1 MDDVVAIEV
10 RAGASVFAIVS
21 YYCPPDGRLLN
32 SAMLE
37 RYVLKYERVI
47 VAGDLNAKHQFYG
60 SKRTDARG
68 EELFDF
74 VERNNLIVANDPNQM
89 TFQSAGTGH
98 WDLIDYFV
106 VSRQVGARTV
116 ECYVGEC
123 IGSDHLPVH
132 LTIQLQCKI
141 NTVPSKQVRILSK
154 CDWALFGEQLKETTS
169 SLDASTLTSESSIDA
184 RCAEIEQSITQAIDL
199 ACPKRTVKDYA
210 FRLRPETVNLIKLK
224 RKIRKKS
231 QKSNDPAYRTLYNN
245 ISRQVNAAVM
255 AERQKAWQVATASLD
270 ETDGR
275 SFWQKF
281 KLLTGVTQNNS
292 HRNVQLPDQTGEPT
306 SDPDNVAG
314 LFADSLQKIHVTH
327 NGPYLCDTTKSEVER
342 HVLVCKGEYRPNF
355 IPEAEEATRIL

>member
-1 MDDVVAIEV
+1 MLNINSMGQNALTRE
-10 RAGASVFAIVS
+10 AS
-21 YYCPPDGRLLN
+21 
-32 SAMLE
+32 
-37 RYVLKYERVI
+37 K
-47 VAGDLNAKHQFYG
+47 
-60 SKRTDARG
+60 
-68 EELFDF
+68 LFDF
-74 VERNNLIVANDPNQM
+74 VERNNLIVANDPNQI

-98 WDLIDYFV
+98 WELIDYFV

-123 IGSDHLPVH
+123 IGSDHLPIH
-132 LTIQLQCKI
+132 LTIQLLCKI

-199 ACPKRTVKDYA
+199 ASPKRTVKNYA

-224 RKIRKKS
+224 RKLRRKS

-245 ISRQVNAAVM
+245 ISRQVNAAVTT
-255 AERQKAWQVATASLD
+255 ERQKAWQVATASLD

-281 KLLTGVTQNNS
+281 KMLTDVT
-292 HRNVQLPDQTGEPT
+292 
-306 SDPDNVAG
+306 
-314 LFADSLQKIHVTH
+314 
-327 NGPYLCDTTKSEVER
+327 
-342 HVLVCKGEYRPNF
+342 
-355 IPEAEEATRIL
+355 